1 MTHIHSSTQDPCA
14 RQPGLCSV
22 VCTTY
27 NHAKYARAAIES
39 IVAQDY
45 RPLEIIVIDDGSTDD
60 NVAVIE
66 AALSESDV
74 QSTLITQQNTA
85 NIAGNV
91 NRALAA
97 ATGDFVLPTSLD
109 DLLLPGCI
117 SSKMALLLE
126 DQSLVMVG
134 NSSMSEMDM
143 SGKITRPEVR
153 NPVFGHETASCHD
166 LLEIEF
172 ATAGSFF
179 TQGTV
184 LRADCVEA
192 IGGYDEDIAGDDL
205 ILRTKL
211 WKHLIANSCLRCVF
225 LRDPGFVYR
234 KHDENL
240 HRNTLRQLRT
250 LIDWHNRFFPERPLP
265 AIVTRRARN
274 YFSECL
280 ANRDDAALQQAL
292 DLGPFMADLYS
303 AYRYSWGYYRRSTKH
318 ALRRVFLPTRR

>member
-1 MTHIHSSTQDPCA
+1 MAHTPSSSPDPRA
-14 RQPGLCSV
+14 HQPGVCSV

-27 NHAKYARAAIES
+27 NHAKYAKAAIES

-74 QSTLITQQNTA
+74 QHTLLTQENTGNVAA
-85 NIAGNV
+85 NI

-97 ATGDFVLPTSLD
+97 ATGEFVLATSLD

-117 SSKMALLLE
+117 SSKMPLMLE
-126 DQSLVMVG
+126 DHCLVMVG
-134 NSSMSEMDM
+134 NSMMSEMDM
-143 SGKITRPEVR
+143 SGKITRAEVS

-172 ATAGSFF
+172 ATAGAFF
-179 TQGTV
+179 MQGTV

-192 IGGYDEDIAGDDL
+192 ISGYDEDIAGDDL

-211 WKHLIANSCLRCVF
+211 WKYLVADPTLRCIF
-225 LRDPGFVYR
+225 LREPGFVYR
-234 KHDENL
+234 KHGENL
-240 HRNTLRQLRT
+240 HRNTLRQMRT
-250 LIDWHNRFFPERPLP
+250 LIDWRNRFFPEHPVP
-265 AIVTRRARN
+265 AVIERRARN

-280 ANRDDAALQQAL
+280 ANRDQEILQQAL
-292 DLGPFMADLYS
+292 ALDPLMADLYS
-303 AYRYSWGYYRRSTKH
+303 SYRYSWGYYRRSIKH
-318 ALRRVFLPTRR
+318 ALRRVFLSARR

>member
-1 MTHIHSSTQDPCA
+1 MK

-22 VCTTY
+22 FCTTY

-66 AALSESDV
+66 ETLSESGV
-74 QSTLITQQNTA
+74 QYTLITQKNTG
-85 NIAGNV
+85 NIACNA

-97 ATGDFVLPTSLD
+97 ATGEFVLPMSLD

-117 SSKMALLLE
+117 SSKMSLMVE
-126 DQSLVMVG
+126 DQSLVMVA
-134 NSSMSEMDM
+134 NSSLSEMDM

-153 NPVFGHETASCHD
+153 NPVYGHETDHCHD

-172 ATAGSFF
+172 ATAGAFF

-184 LRADCVEA
+184 LRADCVET
-192 IGGYDEDIAGDDL
+192 IGGYDEDITGDDL

-211 WKHLIANSCLRCVF
+211 WKHLIATPSLRCVF
-225 LRDPGFVYR
+225 LREPGFVYR
-234 KHDENL
+234 KHGENL

-250 LIDWHNRFFPERPLP
+250 FIDWHNRFFPERHLP
-265 AIVTRRARN
+265 AIVKRRACKH
-274 YFSECL
+274 FSECL
-280 ANRDDAALQQAL
+280 TKRDQEALQEAL
-292 DLGPFMADLYS
+292 DLDPLMAELYS
-303 AYRYSWGYYRRSTKH
+303 AYRYSWGYYRRSIKQ
-318 ALRRVFLPTRR
+318 ALRRVFLPTRQ